1 MEGWWKNLVRYKGT
15 RFEEYLSGR
24 PKRENLLFSKKSKR
38 NSNIFS
44 SSMKYKH
51 SEYRR
56 KLFKATN
63 QELVKAVIIIIPITI
78 VITWNTSILHT
89 WGCYRYS
96 MYINH
101 FKWHSLISSFTR
113 DVFVHVV
120 PILSFLVT
128 PHIHLSIHNSTT
140 CTLFVLSS
148 LCFPTASAYDMQ
160 VQVSDLYTLMMTKQ
174 YNSLSPPCSL
184 WLILYT
190 PPFLWLLS
198 DIETIILQH

>member
-1 MEGWWKNLVRYKGT
+1 
-15 RFEEYLSGR
+15 
-24 PKRENLLFSKKSKR
+24 
-38 NSNIFS
+38 
-44 SSMKYKH
+44 MKYKH

-63 QELVKAVIIIIPITI
+63 QELVKAGIITVPITI
-78 VITWNTSILHT
+78 VITWNSSILHT

-96 MYINH
+96 MYVNH

-113 DVFVHVV
+113 DTFAHVV
-120 PILSFLVT
+120 LLILCFLAT
-128 PHIHLSIHNSTT
+128 LHIHLSIHNSTR

-148 LCFPTASAYDMQ
+148 LCFPTAIAYDMQ
-160 VQVSDLYTLMMTKQ
+160 VQVSDLYTLVITQQ
-174 YNSLSPPCSL
+174 YNSLSPLCSL

-198 DIETIILQH
+198 GIETIIL